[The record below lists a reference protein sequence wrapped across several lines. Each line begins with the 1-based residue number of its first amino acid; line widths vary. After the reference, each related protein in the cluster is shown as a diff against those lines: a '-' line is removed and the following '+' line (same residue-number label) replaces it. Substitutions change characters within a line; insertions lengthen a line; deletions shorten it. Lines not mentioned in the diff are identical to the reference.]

1 MTKNII
7 FDLGNVLIKYD
18 PFSFIKQNIKVEN
31 QENFYNIVFK
41 GEEWEALDRGTIT
54 SNEAIIRLSK
64 KIPQEEKNIN
74 KLFSNSIQDV
84 LFLDKT
90 NLEYVKSLKS
100 KDYKLYILSNFHKD
114 GFNYVENMY
123 KLSRIFDEKVIS
135 YDCHLLKPEAAIYS
149 LILSKYNLKPEE
161 TIFIDDS
168 QNNIIASQKMGIQGI
183 HLKNM
188 KELIKTLNN
197 TLNI

>member
-123 KLSRIFDEKVIS
+123 KLSRIFDGKVIS

-188 KELIKTLNN
+188 KKLIKTLNN

>member
-123 KLSRIFDEKVIS
+123 KLSRIFDGKVIS

-188 KELIKTLNN
+188 KELIKTLSN

>member
-123 KLSRIFDEKVIS
+123 KLSRIFDGKVIS
-135 YDCHLLKPEAAIYS
+135 YDCHLLKTRSCYLQSYS
-149 LILSKYNLKPEE
+149 I
-161 TIFIDDS
+161 
-168 QNNIIASQKMGIQGI
+168 
-183 HLKNM
+183 
-188 KELIKTLNN
+188 
-197 TLNI
+197 

>member
-123 KLSRIFDEKVIS
+123 KLSRIFDGKVIS
-135 YDCHLLKPEAAIYS
+135 YDCHLLKPEAAIYT